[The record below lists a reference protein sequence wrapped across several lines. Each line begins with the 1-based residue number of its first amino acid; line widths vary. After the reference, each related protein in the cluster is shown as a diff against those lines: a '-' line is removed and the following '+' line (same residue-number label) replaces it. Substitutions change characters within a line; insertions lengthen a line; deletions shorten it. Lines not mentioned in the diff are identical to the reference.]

1 MLSPFVLR
9 GYIRGIKDGG
19 EEMPTERFYNLPKEK
34 KEIIIK
40 AAKDEFIQVP
50 FEKVSIN
57 RIIKHAGISRGSFY
71 TYFEDKHDLLAYIFE
86 DAGDNFQCAWESNAR
101 KNHGDLWKTIDSF
114 VEESVLYD
122 DGSMLQLVKNIVDS
136 VQMYGVTNH
145 LCQNITPGQ
154 LCMLKVM
161 HESIDKSDF
170 RDQSIETFGMLIST
184 IFFEMAKGLEW
195 YYAHPEDKE
204 KIKEVFRKK
213 LDLLQYGI
221 RKQNLE

>member
-1 MLSPFVLR
+1 
-9 GYIRGIKDGG
+9 
-19 EEMPTERFYNLPKEK
+19 MPTERFYNLPKEK

-86 DAGDNFQCAWESNAR
+86 DAGDNFQNAWKSNAK
-101 KNHGDLWKTIDSF
+101 KNNGDLWKILESF
-114 VEESVLYD
+114 LEDGVLYD
-122 DGSMLQLVKNIVDS
+122 VKGTLQLVKNIVDS

-170 RDQSIETFGMLIST
+170 KDQSIETFGMLISM

>member
-1 MLSPFVLR
+1 M
-9 GYIRGIKDGG
+9 KDGG

-40 AAKDEFIQVP
+40 AARDEFVQVP

-86 DAGDNFQCAWESNAR
+86 DAGENFQCAWESNAK

-114 VEESVLYD
+114 VEDSVLYN

-145 LCQNITPGQ
+145 LCHNITPGQ
-154 LCMLKVM
+154 FCMLQVM

-170 RDQSIETFGMLIST
+170 KDQSIETFGMLVST
-184 IFFEMAKGLEW
+184 IFFEMGKGLEW

-213 LDLLQYGI
+213 LDFLQYGI
-221 RKQNLE
+221 RKQNLK

>member
-1 MLSPFVLR
+1 
-9 GYIRGIKDGG
+9 
-19 EEMPTERFYNLPKEK
+19 MPTERFYNLPKEK

>member
-1 MLSPFVLR
+1 M
-9 GYIRGIKDGG
+9 KDGG

-40 AAKDEFIQVP
+40 AAKDEFVQVP

-86 DAGDNFQCAWESNAR
+86 DAGENFQFAWESNAK

-114 VEESVLYD
+114 VEDSILYD

-145 LCQNITPGQ
+145 LCHNITPGQ
-154 LCMLKVM
+154 FCMLKVM

-170 RDQSIETFGMLIST
+170 KDQSIETFGMLIST
-184 IFFEMAKGLEW
+184 IFFEMGKGLEW

-213 LDLLQYGI
+213 LDFLQYGI
-221 RKQNLE
+221 RKQNLK

>member
-1 MLSPFVLR
+1 
-9 GYIRGIKDGG
+9 
-19 EEMPTERFYNLPKEK
+19 MPTERFYNLPKEK

-86 DAGDNFQCAWESNAR
+86 DAGDNFQCAWESNAK